1 MGYIRHNAIIA
12 ITWRTDAADSL
23 VEYDASIAL
32 RCILDGDMELG
43 ARTALKESSK

>member
-23 VEYDASIAL
+23 VEYARSL
-32 RCILDGDMELG
+32 RMER
-43 ARTALKESSK
+43 AVPYPEDTV